1 MISIFV
7 ADSLKKSFEE
17 TDSVCGRI
25 MADNFS
31 ALIPLDFMPSQ
42 KFAQIRQ
49 MSAKLDGSIL
59 PIALS
64 IGWYKVDDTSLSA
77 SAMYDRA
84 MLAEES
90 VKGRYDCNIAQFD
103 ESMRQSLLTE
113 QEVVSEMKQALELG
127 QFEPWFQP
135 QYNHATG
142 KLIGAEV
149 LVRWR
154 HPKKGMIP
162 PSQFIPLFEKNGF
175 IYDLDKYIWKE
186 TCRCLQKWIKEGRN
200 PLPVSINISRYDI
213 FRDDLID
220 VISGLITQ
228 YNVPADLLR
237 LEITESAFSISIKQ
251 IVSVVKKLVEK
262 GFTIEIDDFGSG
274 YSSLNTLKDVP
285 AQIIKLDMKFMENSD
300 DNQRGGNI
308 VESMVRMAKWLDMAI
323 IAEGVETRNQADF
336 LKSIGCFYVQ
346 GYLYARPMP
355 LADFEA
361 LTESSGKQQDISTLE
376 TVDNLDSNAFWNPD
390 SMDTLIFNNYLGGAC
405 IYEYYNDRI
414 ELLRANDKYIQVLGS
429 VGMTIED
436 ALKLN
441 WSEYLCD
448 CSREQLNEAL
458 KKSAEEKTEAC
469 AELIFVGLPGCTAKT
484 YLHSTLRVIAK
495 AGDRLLIYCYNEN
508 ITAQRL
514 SEQKREETSQ

>member
-1 MISIFV
+1 MRRTLLIVDDIQINREILKKILGNEYQILEAENGQTAVDIMKRSYLTISAVLLDLSMPVMNGFDVLSCMRRNPDLKPIPVVVMTGQTGEDAEVKALKLGANDFISKPYNATVVRQRIFNVINLRETSATVNELQKDRLTGLYGRSAFFEFSDRMISEKPAGYYAMICIDVDNFKAINDQYGTKKGDDVLCFV

-308 VESMVRMAKWLDMAI
+308 VESMVRMAK
-323 IAEGVETRNQADF
+323 
-336 LKSIGCFYVQ
+336 
-346 GYLYARPMP
+346 
-355 LADFEA
+355 
-361 LTESSGKQQDISTLE
+361 
-376 TVDNLDSNAFWNPD
+376 
-390 SMDTLIFNNYLGGAC
+390 
-405 IYEYYNDRI
+405 
-414 ELLRANDKYIQVLGS
+414 
-429 VGMTIED
+429 
-436 ALKLN
+436 
-441 WSEYLCD
+441 
-448 CSREQLNEAL
+448 
-458 KKSAEEKTEAC
+458 
-469 AELIFVGLPGCTAKT
+469 
-484 YLHSTLRVIAK
+484 
-495 AGDRLLIYCYNEN
+495 
-508 ITAQRL
+508 
-514 SEQKREETSQ
+514 